1 MQKKHLTKSNTHFM
15 MKSLRKLGIEGSL
28 LNLIRKSCHIVNQL
42 YLNFKNSIKNNIYQK
57 STVNI
62 IPDGEKLDAFSL

>member
-1 MQKKHLTKSNTHFM
+1 M

-62 IPDGEKLDAFSL
+62 IPDGETLDAFSL